1 MKKDNKKSAKKWV
14 LVLCVACLAFLVYDV
29 TQKDVWQQLGTDGGS
44 VQVDTGQDGAVD
56 SQPVSGEVNANEQGS
71 DRFYADYRIEREKT
85 RDQSLELLQ
94 SIIDDPAADAQAKKT
109 AQESQIV
116 MAKNMEQEL
125 LIETLL
131 AAKEMPDAVAFIQE
145 GKVTVVL
152 NDPVDDKSSGKI
164 AEIVDGVTGVGY
176 ENVVIISRDK

>member
-1 MKKDNKKSAKKWV
+1 MKRDNKKGAKKWV
-14 LVLCVACLAFLVYDV
+14 LVLCIACLAFLVYDV
-29 TQKDVWQQLGTDGGS
+29 AQKDIWQQLGNNDGL
-44 VQVDTGQDGAVD
+44 VQVDVGQEGSVD
-56 SQPVSGEVNANEQGS
+56 SQPVSGGVDAKKQG
-71 DRFYADYRIEREKT
+71 DDGFYADYRIEREKT

-94 SIIDDPAADAQAKKT
+94 SIVDDPAADAQAKKT

-131 AAKEMPDAVAFIQE
+131 AAKEMPNAVAFIQE

-152 NDPVDDKSSGKI
+152 DNPVDDKSSGKI
-164 AEIVDGVTGVGY
+164 ADIVDGVTGVGY
-176 ENVVIISRDK
+176 DNVVIISRDK